1 MLVMS
6 ESRAHELVLSR
17 APACVRW
24 RSLVVTHRFG
34 LRPGSGLEAGTEKS
48 GAFCRDIGVFEMNEA
63 FAAQILPCIK
73 IWD

>member
-6 ESRAHELVLSR
+6 ESRARDLGLNR

-24 RSLVVTHRFG
+24 RSLVVTHLLWVRS
-34 LRPGSGLEAGTEKS
+34 GSGLEAGAEKS
-48 GAFCRDIGVFEMNEA
+48 GAFCQRYGVFEMNEA

-73 IWD
+73 DLG